1 MATTKTK
8 ICNKAI
14 ARVGGELITDID
26 TDTSNEATWCNA
38 LWDDIVDEILTMYDW
53 SFARALKE
61 LTADGTDPDFEYDYR
76 YALPSDPYCLRVR
89 ELYDNTSDYKI
100 HGRYIHTDAE
110 EVELIYTKRI
120 TSVTEFSPLFINALA
135 TLLAARIAG
144 VMDQQKLAREL
155 EVVFLTQDL
164 PMAKWEDA
172 GEQSLNE
179 EDEELWTDS
188 MRE

>member
-14 ARVGGELITDID
+14 ARVGGELISNID
-26 TDTSNEATWCNA
+26 SDTSNEASWCNT
-38 LWDDIVDEILTMYDW
+38 LWDDIVDEILTMYEW
-53 SFARALKE
+53 SFARTYAE

-76 YALPSDPYCLRVR
+76 YALPSDPYCLKVR

-100 HGRYIHTDAE
+100 HGRYIYTNAE
-110 EVELIYTKRI
+110 EVDLIYTKRI
-120 TSVTEFSPLFINALA
+120 TSVTDFSPLFISALA
-135 TLLAARIAG
+135 TLLAAKVAG
-144 VMDQQKLAREL
+144 VMGNTKLASEL
-155 EVVFLTQDL
+155 EVVFLTQSL

-172 GEQSLNE
+172 EEQSFNE
-179 EDEELWTDS
+179 EDDDLWVDT